1 MVKLFDLDGFK
12 TMKHIEP
19 RNGQRGIIMQKSS
32 FFNASFRKVLSF
44 SVFGLGFY
52 ACVNSATAAD
62 LAASLA
68 PQSQASS
75 VNDAGVCGYKRI
87 LWEVGYKF
95 RQEVHNVPG
104 LPVVHIDQV
113 KDIEMTRG
121 ENPATKLNIP
131 RQFCRATA
139 IMNDGSSYPLYY
151 MVEYGQGFTGVGG
164 YNVEFCVEGFDKWR
178 IQDGNCRAVK

>member
-1 MVKLFDLDGFK
+1 MVKLFELDGIA
-12 TMKHIEP
+12 TMKHIAGI
-19 RNGQRGIIMQKSS
+19 NGQRGIIMHKSS
-32 FFNASFRKVLSF
+32 FFNASFRKVLSL

-62 LAASLA
+62 LATSLA
-68 PQSQASS
+68 PRSQASS

-95 RQEVHNVPG
+95 RHEVRNVPG
-104 LPVVHIDQV
+104 LPPVHIEHV
-113 KDIEMTRG
+113 TDITMGRG

-151 MVEYGQGFTGVGG
+151 MVEYGQGFTGVSG